1 MRFPHLPRRA
11 SDSIRAL
18 HAAIVAVCLVTAAA
32 ASFDAAQD
40 APSASRGAQQ
50 QRPYRI
56 LISND
61 DGIRAPALPV
71 LAEALKPI
79 GEVVIVAPAED
90 QSGISQGLTAALPIA
105 RTDTTLAG
113 GLSAIGLS
121 ATPATTI
128 QIAIKN
134 IVMPRPDLVVTGI
147 NAGYNLGTSAYL
159 SGTVGGAR
167 QAVMEGVPAVATSM
181 AAAGVPRDFA
191 SAAQQV
197 AAIVRQVRDRRLP
210 PQTFLSVNIPPMPA
224 GGYKGLQVTV
234 QAPVRGGVET
244 FEETRR
250 PGTDRTL
257 YWSVYKEGASAPQGT
272 DVWAVNNGYVS
283 ITPMH
288 LTEYDEKFAGTLR
301 SWFR

>member
-1 MRFPHLPRRA
+1 MRFPHLPSRPSSSFA
-11 SDSIRAL
+11 FL
-18 HAAIVAVCLVTAAA
+18 HTAIVGVCLVTVAAA
-32 ASFDAAQD
+32 
-40 APSASRGAQQ
+40 Q

-61 DGIRAPALPV
+61 DGVRAPALQL
-71 LAEALKPI
+71 LAEALKPLGDVI
-79 GEVVIVAPAED
+79 IVAPTED
-90 QSGISQGLTAALPIA
+90 QSGVSQGLTAALPIA
-105 RTDTTLAG
+105 RTDLMLPG
-113 GLSAIGLS
+113 GLPAIGLA

-147 NAGYNLGTSAYL
+147 NTTYNLGTSTYL

-181 AAAGVPRDFA
+181 AAAAVPRDVA

-197 AAIVRQVRDRRLP
+197 AAIVRQVRDRGLP
-210 PQTFLSVNIPPMPA
+210 QQTFLNVNIPPMPA
-224 GGYKGLQVTV
+224 GGYKGVQVTT

-244 FEETRR
+244 FAETKR

-257 YWSVYKEGASAPQGT
+257 YWSVYKEGASAPQGS
-272 DVWAVNNGYVS
+272 DIWAVNNGYVS
-283 ITPMH
+283 MTPMH
-288 LTEYDEKFAGTLR
+288 ATEYDEKAANVLR
-301 SWFR
+301 GWFQPR